1 MKKRISLATLL
12 VLACTAVVLAGPDFS
27 GTWTLNREK
36 SELPAPPGGGG
47 GGGGRGG
54 AAPRSLVIEQ
64 TGDTIKITR
73 TTEGRDGQT
82 RDSVLNY
89 KINGEVEN
97 TAGQG
102 AAFKISSKTSGD
114 KVVSVYTRTM
124 DTPNG
129 SIKIDVNETL
139 SLSPDGKTLTI
150 DYVRRTE
157 MGEFKSKQVFDK
169 K

>member
-1 MKKRISLATLL
+1 MLL
-12 VLACTAVVLAGPDFS
+12 VLACTAIVLAGPNFS
-27 GTWTLNREK
+27 GTWTLNKEK
-36 SELPAPPGGGG
+36 SELPAPPSGGGGG

-89 KINGEVEN
+89 KIDGEVEN

-102 AAFKISSKTSGD
+102 AAFKVNSKAAGD
-114 KVVSVYTRTM
+114 KVVSMYSRTM
-124 DTPNG
+124 ETQQG

-139 SLSPDGKTLTI
+139 SLSQDGKTLTI